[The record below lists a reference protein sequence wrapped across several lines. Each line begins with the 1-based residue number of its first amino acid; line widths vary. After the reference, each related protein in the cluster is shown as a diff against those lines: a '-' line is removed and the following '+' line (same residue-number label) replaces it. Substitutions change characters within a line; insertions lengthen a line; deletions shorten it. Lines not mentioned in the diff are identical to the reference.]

1 MTVPTATRPQGT
13 TQPRTGGGAL
23 VWIDQRRAIVTQFTA
38 AGDLDKQEFPIDGD
52 DESMQLAALGAIVHV
67 IRDCQRLTVLG
78 TEGMRTLLEREYVA
92 IVKRPD
98 RIVDA
103 EYDVP
108 VSRTDLA
115 ARFRG
120 LA

>member
-1 MTVPTATRPQGT
+1 MTAPTATRS
-13 TQPRTGGGAL
+13 RASAEARSDRGAL
-23 VWIDQRRAIVTQFTA
+23 VWIDRCRAIVTQLTP
-38 AGDLDKQEFPIDGD
+38 AGDLDMQEFAIDGD
-52 DESMQLAALGAIVHV
+52 DEAIQLAALGAVVHA

-78 TEGMRTLLEREYVA
+78 TDGMRTLLEREYVA

-103 EYDVP
+103 ECDGP
-108 VSRTDLA
+108 LSRTDLA